1 MTKPSTYL
9 AYMLRL
15 WQVDR
20 QGKKEWRASLES
32 PHTAERLGFAD
43 VDQLL
48 AFLQEKTGTEFND
61 DENEIGKQSVS

>member
-1 MTKPSTYL
+1 MSKSPLYL

-20 QGKKEWRASLES
+20 EGQSQWRASLES

-43 VDQLL
+43 VAQLL
-48 AFLQEKTGTEFND
+48 AFLQETTGVEPTG
-61 DENEIGKQSVS
+61 DENESSEQ